1 MSTEEKLIDVTKK
14 PERAVTV
21 AVFKKGGD
29 REMSYELFN
38 ELELLA
44 ETAGAEVVETF
55 HQELSRPIGATYIGK
70 GKLAEIKEF
79 AKENK
84 IVLAIFDDELSPV
97 QIRNLEKELEI
108 KVLDRSGLILDIFA
122 QRAQT
127 SEAITQVEL
136 AQMQYLMPRLTRM
149 WTHLSKQY
157 GGGIGTRGPGETQ
170 IEVDRRLIRTR
181 IERLKDK
188 LKVIEVQGDQKRRS
202 RGNVPNFAL
211 VGYTNAGK
219 STLMKAITDSD
230 VYIEDKLFATLDT
243 TTRKFSLPSGQD
255 AILSDTVGFI
265 RKIPSHL
272 VASFRSTLAEA
283 RESDF
288 IVHVVDIS
296 HKYFEL
302 HIKTVE
308 DTLQK
313 LKITD
318 KPILQVFNKIDLLD
332 ELEMVKV
339 YEDKYPDSI
348 FISASKNIN
357 IETLLNKFQELYD
370 RSSNNFKIFL
380 PYEQAGLIQKLFA
393 LTEIVE
399 QKDDE
404 TGSYYDLKVQD
415 ESLFHFKNIFD
426 QFIVEDEK

>member
-1 MSTEEKLIDVTKK
+1 MSSEEKLIDVTKK

-55 HQELSRPIGATYIGK
+55 HQELTRPVGATYIGK
-70 GKLAEIKEF
+70 GKLAEIKEY

-84 IVLAIFDDELSPV
+84 IALAIFDDELSPV

-108 KVLDRSGLILDIFA
+108 KVLDRSGLILDIFV

-127 SEAITQVEL
+127 SEAKTQVEL
-136 AQMQYLMPRLTRM
+136 AQMQYLMPRLTGM
-149 WTHLSKQY
+149 WTHLSKQH
-157 GGGIGTRGPGETQ
+157 GGIGTRGPGETQ

-230 VYIEDKLFATLDT
+230 VYIENKLFATLDT

-265 RKIPSHL
+265 RKLPSHL

-288 IVHVVDIS
+288 IIHVVDIS
-296 HKYFEL
+296 HKYFVE

-308 DTLQK
+308 STLEK

-339 YEDKYPDSI
+339 YEDQFPDSI
-348 FISASKNIN
+348 FISASKNMN
-357 IETLLNKFQELYD
+357 IEALLNKFQELYD
-370 RSSNNFKIFL
+370 RSSNSFIIFL
-380 PYEQAGLIQKLFA
+380 PYEQAELIQKLYS
-393 LTEIVE
+393 LTEIVS
-399 QKDDE
+399 QNDKD
-404 TGSYYDLKVQD
+404 TGSYYNLKVQD
-415 ESLFHFKNIFD
+415 ENLFHFKNIFE
-426 QFIVEDEK
+426 QFIVENEE

>member
-1 MSTEEKLIDVTKK
+1 MSIEEKLIDVAKK
-14 PERAVTV
+14 PERAITI

-44 ETAGAEVVETF
+44 ETAGANVVETF
-55 HQELSRPIGATYIGK
+55 HQELSRPLGATYIGK
-70 GKLAEIKEF
+70 GKLSEVKDF

-84 IVLAIFDDELSPV
+84 IALAIFDDELSPV

-127 SEAITQVEL
+127 REAKTQVEL

-188 LKVIEVQGDQKRRS
+188 LKVIETQSDQKRKSRS
-202 RGNVPNFAL
+202 NVPTFAL

-219 STLMKAITDSD
+219 STLMKAITEAE
-230 VYIEDKLFATLDT
+230 VYIENKLFATLDT
-243 TTRKFSLPSGQD
+243 TTRKFSLPSGQE

-288 IVHVVDIS
+288 IIHVVDIS
-296 HKYFEL
+296 HKYFAE
-302 HIKTVE
+302 HIKTVDE
-308 DTLQK
+308 TLAK

-339 YEDKYPDSI
+339 YQDQYPDSI
-348 FISASKNIN
+348 FVSASKNMN

-370 RSSNNFKIFL
+370 RNSNNFRIFL
-380 PYEQAGLIQKLFA
+380 PYEKASLIQKLFA

-404 TGSYYDLKVQD
+404 TGSFYYLKVQD
-415 ESLFHFKNIFD
+415 ENLFHFKNIFEH
-426 QFIVEDEK
+426 FIVEDEK

>member
-1 MSTEEKLIDVTKK
+1 MSSVEKLTNVTKK

-29 REMSYELFN
+29 REMSHELFN

-55 HQELSRPIGATYIGK
+55 HQELTRPVGATYIGK

-79 AKENK
+79 AIENK
-84 IVLAIFDDELSPV
+84 ISSAIFDDELSPV

-127 SEAITQVEL
+127 SEAKTQVEL
-136 AQMQYLMPRLTRM
+136 AQMQYLMPRLTGM
-149 WTHLSKQY
+149 WTHLSKQH
-157 GGGIGTRGPGETQ
+157 GGIGTRGPGETQ

-181 IERLKDK
+181 IERLKNK

-202 RGNVPNFAL
+202 RSNVPNFAL

-230 VYIEDKLFATLDT
+230 VYIENKLFATLDT

-288 IVHVVDIS
+288 IIHVVDIS
-296 HKYFEL
+296 HKYFLE

-308 DTLQK
+308 STLEK
-313 LKITD
+313 LKITN

-339 YEDKYPDSI
+339 YEDQFPDSI
-348 FISASKNIN
+348 FISASKNMN

-370 RSSNNFKIFL
+370 RSSNSFIIFL
-380 PYEQAGLIQKLFA
+380 PYEQAELIQKLYS
-393 LTEIVE
+393 LTEIVS
-399 QKDDE
+399 QNDKDS
-404 TGSYYDLKVQD
+404 GSYYNLKVQD
-415 ESLFHFKNIFD
+415 ENLFHFKNIFE
-426 QFIVEDEK
+426 QFIVKNEE